1 MREPLNDVSSAPPPP
16 QALLE
21 RLKDYGQED
30 AFALWDELSPDER
43 QLLVKEIE
51 VISIP
56 FRSLFSLF
64 LVFSFLGNQTLELR
78 FLNRAWQSN
87 SGPIPIT
94 IIQQNFHK
102 FFIFEFFYDTNE
114 LIAWLILLVNHEID
128 AIEVYV
134 LCRVWIF
141 RESIGS
147 YGVRFDL
154 TVSILVSTRTHYNY
168 SVVLM
173 DFGLF

>member
-64 LVFSFLGNQTLELR
+64 LVFSFLGNHTVELR

-87 SGPIPIT
+87 SEPIT
-94 IIQQNFHK
+94 IIQLNFHK
-102 FFIFEFFYDTNE
+102 FFIFEFLYNE

-154 TVSILVSTRTHYNY
+154 TVSILVYTRTHYNY